1 MYSNIQGKNK
11 PKTKKKQK
19 ENSDQETSARGL
31 TANLFLVLLGGEE
44 IPGDWP
50 HSKSFRNLQA
60 EGQLVVVLQMQPVRL
75 IGLGIPYDLP
85 SGPVPGEVVEVGA
98 PLVLDTKP
106 VPFVVHHMKD
116 LVQETGQPFLSLAV

>member
-1 MYSNIQGKNK
+1 M
-11 PKTKKKQK
+11 
-19 ENSDQETSARGL
+19 SAK
-31 TANLFLVLLGGEE
+31 LFLVLLGGEE

-98 PLVLDTKP
+98 PLVPDTKP
-106 VPFVVHHMKD
+106 VPFIIHHVED
-116 LVQETGQPFLSLAV
+116 LVQVPQRPLVAFICGLIS